1 MVTHHFG
8 IRCHH
13 QLNVARVGE
22 ETLASSRGSG
32 VCAGGVVVINVLII
46 YRGSERVQLFSHIP
60 SALKR
65 HRPLGVLC
73 FKREKR

>member
-1 MVTHHFG
+1 MVTRHFG
-8 IRCHH
+8 ICCHH

-22 ETLASSRGSG
+22 ETFASARGYG
-32 VCAGGVVVINVLII
+32 MCAGGVVVINVLII

-65 HRPLGVLC
+65 NWPLGILC
-73 FKREKR
+73 FKREK